1 MQKFGTKKY
10 ELKGVYNLETDGNSL
25 LEKHKYFIKEI
36 MIINE
41 GLNVLVVLMNLLVI
55 YMWTMTFKALTIM
68 YMVLRWMVRGKDPTT
83 IK

>member
-55 YMWTMTFKALTIM
+55 YM
-68 YMVLRWMVRGKDPTT
+68 
-83 IK
+83 